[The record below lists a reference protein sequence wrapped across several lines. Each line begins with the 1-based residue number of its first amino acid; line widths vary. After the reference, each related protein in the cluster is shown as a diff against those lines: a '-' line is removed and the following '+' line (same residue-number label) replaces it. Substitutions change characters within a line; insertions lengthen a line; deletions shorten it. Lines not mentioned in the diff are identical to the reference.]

1 MDSNLRKDSEKA
13 RRRNEVTEP
22 RYNIF
27 MLAMLL
33 FGVFV
38 ILPFVIVA
46 GLYGGNHPKAD
57 LLLNALLI
65 YMFVLLTICIA
76 A

>member
-1 MDSNLRKDSEKA
+1 
-13 RRRNEVTEP
+13 
-22 RYNIF
+22 

-33 FGVFV
+33 FGLFV

-57 LLLNALLI
+57 LLLNCLLV
-65 YMFVLLTICIA
+65 YMFVLLVIGIVA
-76 A
+76 

>member
-1 MDSNLRKDSEKA
+1 
-13 RRRNEVTEP
+13 
-22 RYNIF
+22 

-33 FGVFV
+33 FTLFV
-38 ILPFVIVA
+38 ILPFVVVA
-46 GLYGGNHPKAD
+46 GLYGANHPKAD

-65 YMFVLLTICIA
+65 YLFILLAICIA

>member
-1 MDSNLRKDSEKA
+1 
-13 RRRNEVTEP
+13 
-22 RYNIF
+22 

-57 LLLNALLI
+57 MLLNCLI
-65 YMFVLLTICIA
+65 VYLFTLMVICIA